1 MTQEEFSKQ
10 RVLDTLIQHVRE
22 VCGEDKSDLWCMSF
36 INLAVA
42 EQLAWMSQEEE

>member
-1 MTQEEFSKQ
+1 MTQEELFKQ
-10 RVLDTLIQHVRE
+10 RVLDKLIKHVRE

-36 INLAVA
+36 IKLAVI